1 MGLMQGWVGAIV
13 VGLGRLVAAAAWWW
27 PRRAGRGSGRAV
39 PAAALDR
46 VRKLPAFQNLV
57 RRETRART
65 LEALCLL
72 IAVAGAALL
81 GARLVGVG
89 DDDDQLRSRDVILC
103 LDVSGSMRE
112 VDATVIDTY
121 LGLVSELQGERIGFV
136 MFDATAVTGF
146 PLTSD
151 YAYIVE
157 QLTAARAELEGN
169 RQIAGT
175 TAPRVGSSL
184 IGDGLASCV
193 QRFDHAELQR
203 SRTVVLATD
212 NLLSGDSIY
221 TLAQAAELAR
231 SRQVMV
237 FGIMPQ
243 TADPAP
249 LTELREQL
257 RATNGDALLVTPGE
271 PTNTVVIREAIQAQQ
286 KAALIVERPE
296 HSFDLLW
303 PGTLLLLV
311 GLLGSGL
318 AEARRPR

>member
-1 MGLMQGWVGAIV
+1 MGLMQGWIGAIV
-13 VGLGRLVAAAAWWW
+13 VGLGLLVAAAAWWW
-27 PRRAGRGSGRAV
+27 PRRSRRANGRSV

-46 VRKLPAFQNLV
+46 VRRLPAFQSLV

-65 LEALCLL
+65 LEAVCLL
-72 IAVAGAALL
+72 VAVAGAALL

-89 DDDDQLRSRDVILC
+89 DDDDQLRSRDIILC

-112 VDATVIDTY
+112 VDTTVIDTY
-121 LGLVSELQGERIGFV
+121 LELVAELRGERIGFV

-151 YAYIVE
+151 YEYIVE
-157 QLTAARAELEGN
+157 QLGAARVELDGN
-169 RQIAGT
+169 QQIAGT

-203 SRTVVLATD
+203 SRTTLLPTD
-212 NLLSGDSIY
+212 NLPSRYSIY
-221 TLAQAAELAR
+221 TLAEAAELAG
-231 SRQVMV
+231 SRQIMV
-237 FGIMPQ
+237 YGIMPE
-243 TADPAP
+243 TVDPLP
-249 LTELREQL
+249 MTELREQV
-257 RATNGDALLVTPGE
+257 RRTNGDALMVTPGE
-271 PTNTVVIREAIQAQQ
+271 PTNTVVIREAVQAQQ

-303 PGTLLLLV
+303 PGTILLLL
-311 GLLGSGL
+311 GLLGSGA